1 MKRKVLPCFMALSMT
16 LTAVPNVAMAEDG
29 SMNEAGTVVETT
41 TETEPA
47 EEPAEEVGASGVAET
62 TEETVVEAT
71 EIQPAMVMAT
81 EEVAAKNGVVK
92 SVGTAEDLNKAVL
105 EAQDGVETTSQL
117 TEDIVVEKP
126 MTVKEGQNIILDM
139 DGHEI
144 TVTESFS
151 TRIFTNN
158 GTLTIKG
165 NGKVDVTAA
174 GANGY
179 GAVNNFGTLTVVNGE
194 YIGVKASNAS
204 VFYNRNGG
212 TATFIDPII
221 EGGGGSV
228 ATEVNTTTEIH
239 GGRYSNETYP
249 AIENRGD
256 MLITGG
262 TFENTSCS
270 SCDERWGY
278 TIRSG
283 NGSDS
288 AYLKI
293 QGKAEDSVKVTG
305 VQGGLAVIGG
315 TADIYNGS
323 YKTVPCEIEEHG
335 GKSAYY
341 AGYFTGESY
350 KTSTNIYGGTFQSAS
365 RNALQIGN
373 GNPAPDSGA
382 GKESTVMISGGTFIG
397 GDAAQTAIKVDDAEN
412 AIGVA
417 NITGGTFS
425 SNVEEFVDPSS
436 SIVKDEV
443 TGEWVTKPIPVEDAV
458 ASIGEKNYK
467 TLAAAVKNAAAG
479 DTVKLIKSVELTETL
494 TIDKGIDFDLNAI
507 AI

>member
-105 EAQDGVETTSQL
+105 EAQDGVETTIQL

-239 GGRYSNETYP
+239 
-249 AIENRGD
+249 
-256 MLITGG
+256 
-262 TFENTSCS
+262 
-270 SCDERWGY
+270 
-278 TIRSG
+278 
-283 NGSDS
+283 
-288 AYLKI
+288 
-293 QGKAEDSVKVTG
+293 
-305 VQGGLAVIGG
+305 
-315 TADIYNGS
+315 
-323 YKTVPCEIEEHG
+323 
-335 GKSAYY
+335 
-341 AGYFTGESY
+341 
-350 KTSTNIYGGTFQSAS
+350 
-365 RNALQIGN
+365 
-373 GNPAPDSGA
+373 
-382 GKESTVMISGGTFIG
+382 
-397 GDAAQTAIKVDDAEN
+397 
-412 AIGVA
+412 
-417 NITGGTFS
+417 
-425 SNVEEFVDPSS
+425 
-436 SIVKDEV
+436 
-443 TGEWVTKPIPVEDAV
+443 
-458 ASIGEKNYK
+458 
-467 TLAAAVKNAAAG
+467 
-479 DTVKLIKSVELTETL
+479 
-494 TIDKGIDFDLNAI
+494 
-507 AI
+507 